1 MSAEADPSSAPV
13 SPGARLRRMLAGPGL
28 AMVPGCHDAL
38 GARLIERAGF
48 EAVYISGFSYAAS
61 LGKPDVGIVTMS
73 DVVAQGARIAD
84 AVSVPVITDADTGY
98 GGPINIWETVRGLE
112 RAGLGGLHLEDQRM
126 PKKCGAMAGK
136 ELVPDEEMA
145 ARLQVALGARQSPD
159 FLIIGRTDAVT
170 VLGVEEAARRCRMM
184 ERAGADAVMVP
195 SLSTPADLETIA
207 RSVSIPAIYVAAETI
222 RPMYSAEQ
230 LSGFGFAMALYPLS
244 LIQVS
249 VAAQTRLLSAL
260 HDTGTTERMIP
271 EMTAFS
277 QVGEI
282 VGNGEAARIEQR
294 FASRR

>member
-1 MSAEADPSSAPV
+1 MSTATPD
-13 SPGARLRRMLAGPGL
+13 SPGARLRRLLAAPGL

-38 GARLIERAGF
+38 GARLIESAGF
-48 EAVYISGFSYAAS
+48 EAAYISGFSYASS

-73 DVVAQGARIAD
+73 DVIAQGQRIAE

-98 GGPINIWETVRGLE
+98 GGPVNIWETVRGLD

-136 ELVPDEEMA
+136 ELVPDDEMTARLRVALA
-145 ARLQVALGARQSPD
+145 ARLSPD

-170 VLGVEEAARRCRMM
+170 IHGVEEAARRCRVM
-184 ERAGADAVMVP
+184 EAAGADAVMVP
-195 SLSTPADLETIA
+195 SLSTPAELELIA
-207 RSVSIPAIYVAAETI
+207 RSVSIPTVYVAAETI

-230 LSGFGFAMALYPLS
+230 LSAFGFAMALYPLS

-249 VAAQTRLLSAL
+249 VAVQARLLAAL
-260 HDTGTTERMIP
+260 HETGTTEAMIP
-271 EMTAFS
+271 EMMGFS
-277 QVGEI
+277 QLGEI

-294 FASRR
+294 FAKTR